1 MDQKCDVRSEMWRTT
16 WWGACCTCY
25 RCHVVEVFWSV
36 LYLEASRKGT
46 ATIMVRSPGLRI
58 LLFLHELLRILGL
71 FRSWQLCDLQV
82 VAGVGNCWWESG
94 CWTIA
99 KIDDAGEQTW
109 SKSHDRHDLKLLFNI
124 PVGHRQSH
132 TGVINPMHC
141 IVPGIPVYPDKSP
154 DIPIKPHIFRRLSEG
169 WPFFKFCQASSM
181 DLAVPPSLL
190 ALVDELEAKR
200 VMTVNHWFALIYGL
214 IMALYISL
222 GGG

>member
-1 MDQKCDVRSEMWRTT
+1 
-16 WWGACCTCY
+16 
-25 RCHVVEVFWSV
+25 
-36 LYLEASRKGT
+36 
-46 ATIMVRSPGLRI
+46 MVRRPGLRI
-58 LLFLHELLRILGL
+58 LLFVHKPLRILGL

-141 IVPGIPVYPDKSP
+141 IVPGIPVYRDKSP
-154 DIPIKPHIFRRLSEG
+154 DIPPLNLTFFEDFPKGDLL
-169 WPFFKFCQASSM
+169 FKFCQASSM

-190 ALVDELEAKR
+190 ALVDELEAKW

-214 IMALYISL
+214 IMALLWPYIFL
-222 GGG
+222 GG